1 MGTHPFVGSG
11 GLQGVGT
18 LAKGKEGGGLLVD
31 LKVVVIRKLR
41 QRRRKRSGKKL
52 ERTEREG

>member
-1 MGTHPFVGSG
+1 MGSG